1 MRANA
6 PAGTKAEGSEGNR
19 LQRSLF
25 GHSARAPV
33 IHMHTLEG
41 LPLAIPAEIREL
53 LWGDQAVLVEMSVPA
68 GFRADPHF
76 HDHES
81 LVYVVS
87 GRIRAT
93 VGDET
98 RELGPGD
105 AVLHPIAAVH
115 QIEALVDTRW
125 IEIKAPP
132 RATWPTRRQ
141 DA

>member
-1 MRANA
+1 MVERVK
-6 PAGTKAEGSEGNR
+6 G
-19 LQRSLF
+19 LF
-25 GHSARAPV
+25 MHGADAPV
-33 IHMHTLEG
+33 IEMQTLEG
-41 LPLAIPAEIREL
+41 RALAIPAEIREL
-53 LWGDQAVLVEMSVPA
+53 LWGDKAVLVEMSVPA
-68 GFRADPHF
+68 GFKAEPHA

-81 LVYVVS
+81 LVYVLS

-105 AVLHPIAAVH
+105 AVLHPIGLSH

-132 RATWPTRRQ
+132 SATWPTRRL
-141 DA
+141 

>member
-1 MRANA
+1 MQSS
-6 PAGTKAEGSEGNR
+6 PFTLGVE
-19 LQRSLF
+19 
-25 GHSARAPV
+25 APV
-33 IHMHTLEG
+33 VEMRELEG
-41 LPLAIPAEIREL
+41 QMLPTALAVREL
-53 LWGDQAVLVEMSVPA
+53 LWGDRAVLVEMSAPA
-68 GFRADPHF
+68 GFAAASHV

-81 LVYVVS
+81 LVYVLS

-93 VGDET
+93 VEGEA

-105 AVLHPIAAVH
+105 AVLHGAGVRH

-132 RATWPTRRQ
+132 SATWPAVGR

>member
-1 MRANA
+1 M
-6 PAGTKAEGSEGNR
+6 
-19 LQRSLF
+19 QRSPF
-25 GHSARAPV
+25 THGADAPV
-33 IHMHTLEG
+33 FELHELEG
-41 LPLAIPAEIREL
+41 HPLPIRAAVSEL
-53 LWGDQAVLVEMSVPA
+53 LWGDKAVLVEMSAPA
-68 GFRADPHF
+68 GFSAPAHA

-105 AVLHPIAAVH
+105 AVLHATRVSH
-115 QIEALVDTRW
+115 QIEALVNTRW

-132 RATWPTRRQ
+132 SATWPTNGP

>member
-1 MRANA
+1 MALRQ
-6 PAGTKAEGSEGNR
+6 P
-19 LQRSLF
+19 LF
-25 GHSARAPV
+25 THIADVPV
-33 IHMHTLEG
+33 IEMRTLEG
-41 LPLAIPAEIREL
+41 RPLAIPAEIREL
-53 LWGDQAVLVEMSVPA
+53 LWGDNAVLVEMSVSA
-68 GFRADPHF
+68 GFDAQLHA

-81 LVYVVS
+81 FVYVVS

-105 AVLHPIAAVH
+105 AVRHPMGVAHA
-115 QIEALVDTRW
+115 IEALVDTRW

-132 RATWPTRRQ
+132 RATWPTRGP

>member
-1 MRANA
+1 MVERV
-6 PAGTKAEGSEGNR
+6 SE
-19 LQRSLF
+19 LF
-25 GHSARAPV
+25 THGADAPV
-33 IHMHTLEG
+33 IEMRTLEG
-41 LPLAIPAEIREL
+41 RALSIPLEIREL
-53 LWGDQAVLVEMSVPA
+53 LWGAKAVLVEMSAPA
-68 GFRADPHF
+68 GFKAEPHA

-98 RELGPGD
+98 RELGSGD
-105 AVLHPIAAVH
+105 AVLHPVGASH

-132 RATWPTRRQ
+132 SATWPTRRLYRRL
-141 DA
+141 

>member
-1 MRANA
+1 MVERVN
-6 PAGTKAEGSEGNR
+6 G
-19 LQRSLF
+19 LF
-25 GHSARAPV
+25 AHGADAPV
-33 IHMHTLEG
+33 IEMHELEG
-41 LPLAIPAEIREL
+41 RPLPIPAEIREL
-53 LWGDQAVLVEMSVPA
+53 LWGDKAVLVEMSAPA
-68 GFRADPHF
+68 GFKAEPHA

-87 GRIRAT
+87 GRIRAA

-105 AVLHPIAAVH
+105 AVLHPIGTAH

-132 RATWPTRRQ
+132 SATWPTSRP
-141 DA
+141 